1 MFKTALFI
9 FFMLVPFGVLFA
21 APVIKDLSV
30 GAITP
35 LSETLFL
42 RIIFALLAVFDS
54 VFPWILERR
63 QPFASPSPANT
74 AQGSPQIVSML
85 FGFVFTISPCLYGLI
100 FYLLGGS
107 TIDLYFFVGLALI
120 ATFVWGLHQ
129 INAEASV

>member
-1 MFKTALFI
+1 MVKTALFI
-9 FFMLVPFGVLFA
+9 FFMLVPFGILFA
-21 APVIKDLSV
+21 APVIKDLSA

-63 QPFASPSPANT
+63 QPFASPYSANT
-74 AQGSPQIVSML
+74 TQGSPQIVSML
-85 FGFVFTISPCLYGLI
+85 FGFVFTVSPCIYGLI

-107 TIDLYFFVGLALI
+107 TIDLYFFIGLALI
-120 ATFVWGLHQ
+120 ATFIWGLHH
-129 INAEASV
+129 INAEASA